1 MKKTCA
7 IFDLDGTL
15 IRQSSEKVFL
25 NNLLNHGEIPI
36 PNLLA
41 WLSHFLRVGSYAKAK
56 SSRIHL
62 RGLDE
67 HHLCGIAEAC
77 FVNSL
82 RSSITPNI
90 SSLINMHRNEGRT
103 VILMSGSLSFIVKLF
118 HEHFQTDIMVA
129 HQLEVSDGK
138 FTGNRVGLHPYAE
151 NKAALAQE
159 LASTHGFDLSSSY
172 AYGNHR
178 SDVFKLE
185 LFGNPVAVNPDRELR
200 RIAAERNWQ
209 IELQ

>member
-15 IRQSSEKVFL
+15 IRKSSEKVFL
-25 NNLLNHGEIPI
+25 NYLLNQGEIPL

-41 WLSHFLRVGSYAKAK
+41 WVSHLFKVRSYTKAK
-56 SSRIHL
+56 SCRVHL

-67 HHLCGIAEAC
+67 HRLSKLAQDC

-82 RSSITPNI
+82 RGSITPHI
-90 SSLINMHRNEGRT
+90 SSLIDTHRNEGRT
-103 VILMSGSLSFIVKLF
+103 VILMSGSLWFIVELF

-129 HQLEVSDGK
+129 HKLEVSEGK

-159 LASTHGFDLSSSY
+159 LASVHGFDLSSSY
-172 AYGNHR
+172 AYGNHH
-178 SDVFKLE
+178 SDVHKLE

-200 RIAAERNWQ
+200 RIATERNWQ
-209 IELQ
+209 IES